1 MEVSLMTLDKFNY
14 LEILCEERNVTKA
27 AKRLFI
33 TQPTL
38 TVFLNTL
45 ERNLGFKLFDRTKN
59 PIALTKSGKLYME
72 QIRKLLY
79 EEDKLV
85 ETIRQMEQEKKTIS
99 IGIGQ
104 IHSEMWCPTFVQQL
118 LQQKPDLNIIFR
130 ESQEERLLEFL
141 RNDEVDLILGHLQ
154 IDTVNFHFETLY
166 EEQLVIAIPQNLI
179 PAEMRKE
186 FQNYSTDVGFKQ
198 APILITP
205 ELLANLPLIK
215 PTKTQGL
222 YLNLKRMMELY
233 HVPTTQIIQTANM
246 ITAASMVQL
255 GLGYMYI
262 SPKLFQL
269 THIKNPQPVYYCT
282 LPQLARTRK
291 YYIGYKLENPNQN
304 TISLIKRLFK
314 TIITEDNEC

>member
-1 MEVSLMTLDKFNY
+1 
-14 LEILCEERNVTKA
+14 
-27 AKRLFI
+27 
-33 TQPTL
+33 
-38 TVFLNTL
+38 
-45 ERNLGFKLFDRTKN
+45 
-59 PIALTKSGKLYME
+59 
-72 QIRKLLY
+72 
-79 EEDKLV
+79 
-85 ETIRQMEQEKKTIS
+85 
-99 IGIGQ
+99 
-104 IHSEMWCPTFVQQL
+104 MWCPTFVQQL

-179 PAEMRKE
+179 PTEMRKE

-233 HVPTTQIIQTANM
+233 YIPTTQIIQTANM